1 MQPINRFIMRT
12 WMVYVFLATIVII
25 PFLIWGDW
33 FMGMF
38 SEEGAVSRI
47 EAFGN
52 WAWLA
57 GLLLLIAD
65 LFLPLP
71 GTIIM
76 SALGYL
82 YGPIWGG
89 LLAVLGGFLSG
100 ILAYGLCRMMG
111 KKAALWILGEKGL
124 EKGEQVYNKNGGWI
138 VAISRWLPVLPE
150 VIACMAGL
158 NQMKSR
164 PFIIGLLCGSIPL
177 GFTFAYIGYAGLEH
191 PYWAMVISAG
201 LPPVLWLM
209 ARYFLKNLIGT

>member
-38 SEEGAVSRI
+38 SEEGAVSRM
-47 EAFGN
+47 EAFGT

-57 GLLLLIAD
+57 GVFLLIAD

-82 YGPIWGG
+82 YGPVWGG

-100 ILAYGLCRMMG
+100 MLAYGLCRIMG
-111 KKAALWILGEKGL
+111 EKAARWILGQKGL
-124 EKGEQVYNKNGGWI
+124 EKGEQVYAKNGGLI
-138 VAISRWLPVLPE
+138 VAISRWLPVFPE

-158 NQMKSR
+158 NQMKPR
-164 PFIIGLLCGSIPL
+164 PFIIGLLCGAIPL

-191 PYWAMVISAG
+191 PYWAMIISAG
-201 LPPVLWLM
+201 LPPVLWLL
-209 ARYFLKNLIGT
+209 ARYYLKNLLV